1 MESSLCGACHF
12 VSGVFFALPA
22 KYIGGSVSC
31 KLAQWGLAG
40 AMRRLLAVFRITRQ
54 TMVKLCQ
61 QWVRYGFLALALGG
75 FVILGAGCSH
85 SDKTSQSKSKVA
97 AKAATAPAIPA
108 KATTAPATPAKAASA
123 SATPAK
129 TATTSSVPAK
139 TVTTV
144 APPSAAETRLQT
156 MSVHELLS
164 NAQKA
169 LKDDRL
175 VAPAG
180 NNAIEYYLK
189 VLEKQ
194 PDSRV
199 AQDALRETFP
209 FAAQATDQAINQ
221 KNFPEAQREIGLLAK
236 ADPTNYTLTI
246 LRSKLDAQRKLV
258 IQQQNAQQQATQQ
271 KLAAQQASKKAQE
284 AQHSPQQSSAE
295 AAAAAKVAEQ
305 KAATEAAARLRQQS
319 AAQQQLAAQRAARN
333 HGAVVSRLVPPKFP
347 LSAARQGLQGWVD
360 VQFTVEAD
368 GSVDNVHVVR
378 SNPPRAFD
386 RAAIIAVKQ
395 WRFKP
400 AVINGRPTATVH
412 KRQIQFTL
420 PKAP

>member
-1 MESSLCGACHF
+1 
-12 VSGVFFALPA
+12 
-22 KYIGGSVSC
+22 
-31 KLAQWGLAG
+31 
-40 AMRRLLAVFRITRQ
+40 
-54 TMVKLCQ
+54 MVKLCH
-61 QWVRYGFLALALGG
+61 QWVRCGFLALALGG

-97 AKAATAPAIPA
+97 AKAATPPAAPA
-108 KATTAPATPAKAASA
+108 KAASTATAPAKAATAFSTPAKAA
-123 SATPAK
+123 
-129 TATTSSVPAK
+129 
-139 TVTTV
+139 TTV
-144 APPSAAETRLQT
+144 APPSAETRLQS

-164 NAQKA
+164 SAQKA

-180 NNAIEYYLK
+180 DNAIEYYLK

-209 FAAQATDQAINQ
+209 FAAQATDQAINL
-221 KNFPEAQREIGLLAK
+221 KNFPEAKREIGLLAK

-258 IQQQNAQQQATQQ
+258 IQQQNAQQQVAQK
-271 KLAAQQASKKAQE
+271 KLAAQQALKKTQ
-284 AQHSPQQSSAE
+284 QTPHPPQQNSIE
-295 AAAAAKVAEQ
+295 VAAAAKAAEQ
-305 KAATEAAARLRQQS
+305 KAAAVVAARLRQQLV
-319 AAQQQLAAQRAARN
+319 AQHLAVQRAAQN
-333 HGAVVSRLVPPKFP
+333 HGAVVSHLVPPKFP
-347 LSAARQGLQGWVD
+347 ISAARQGLQGWVD

-368 GSVDNVHVVR
+368 GSVDNVHVIR
-378 SNPPRAFD
+378 SDPPRAFD